1 MDVHDCATV
10 SRGRDVP
17 AGAVFTIEPGM
28 CAHTPHG
35 LSTSCTGLY
44 IRADDT
50 AVPAHFRGI
59 GIRIEDDV
67 L

>member
-1 MDVHDCATV
+1 
-10 SRGRDVP
+10 
-17 AGAVFTIEPGM
+17 
-28 CAHTPHG
+28 
-35 LSTSCTGLY
+35 LY

-67 L
+67 LYGADGVIEVLSDACPRKINDIRAVINGE